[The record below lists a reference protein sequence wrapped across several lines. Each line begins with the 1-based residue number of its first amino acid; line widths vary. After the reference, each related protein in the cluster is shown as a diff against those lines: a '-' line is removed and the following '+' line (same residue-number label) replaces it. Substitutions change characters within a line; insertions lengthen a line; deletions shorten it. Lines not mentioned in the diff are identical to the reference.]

1 MDTPSM
7 KKTASE
13 AINAIAARN
22 GGRVTPEEVID
33 AARRTDSPLHDY
45 FDWDDNS
52 AAHKYRIEQARG
64 LIREVKITFTVE
76 TKTVRSVYYVRD
88 PSMGAKEMGY
98 ISVSK
103 VRTES
108 ELAREVLVEEFSR
121 VNAVLARAKALAT
134 ILGLAED
141 IDQLNEQVA
150 SLSQRV
156 LTATPVEAM
165 AAA

>member
-45 FDWDDNS
+45 FDWDDTS

-64 LIREVKITFTVE
+64 
-76 TKTVRSVYYVRD
+76 
-88 PSMGAKEMGY
+88 
-98 ISVSK
+98 
-103 VRTES
+103 
-108 ELAREVLVEEFSR
+108 
-121 VNAVLARAKALAT
+121 
-134 ILGLAED
+134 
-141 IDQLNEQVA
+141 Q
-150 SLSQRV
+150 
-156 LTATPVEAM
+156 
-165 AAA
+165 